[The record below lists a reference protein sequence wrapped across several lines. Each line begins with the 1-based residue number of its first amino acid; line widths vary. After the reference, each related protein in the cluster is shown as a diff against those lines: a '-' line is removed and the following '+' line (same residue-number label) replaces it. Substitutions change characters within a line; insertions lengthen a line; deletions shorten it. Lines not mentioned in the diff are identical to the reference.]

1 MEIIQ
6 YIATRLGQ
14 MVPVLFLVALISFLC
29 MALVPGDPIMLMLG
43 GRATETVIAAAH
55 EEFGLDKPIFVRFFS
70 FIFQGLQGDLGRS
83 IIQRQPVTVLIG
95 ERISQTS
102 FLLGYSAFLA
112 LVIAI
117 PFSFLA
123 VIKHNRPTDHIIR
136 LTGMIGLSMP
146 SFWVGLLLMLLFGL
160 KFNLFPIRGFGDGFL
175 EHLWYLFLPSF
186 TISLFLMPM
195 LVQSLRESMLDVLQ
209 SDYVEVARSKGLSS
223 RRILLK
229 HVFRN
234 SLIPTITVLSVNIGW
249 LLSGAVVVEFVFS
262 IPGLGSLLVR
272 SVGFRDY
279 PVIQGLA
286 VVFAMMVMMVNLL
299 ADLLYMVVDRRVIK
313 KQ

>member
-1 MEIIQ
+1 
-6 YIATRLGQ
+6 
-14 MVPVLFLVALISFLC
+14 
-29 MALVPGDPIMLMLG
+29 
-43 GRATETVIAAAH
+43 
-55 EEFGLDKPIFVRFFS
+55 
-70 FIFQGLQGDLGRS
+70 
-83 IIQRQPVTVLIG
+83 
-95 ERISQTS
+95 
-102 FLLGYSAFLA
+102 
-112 LVIAI
+112 
-117 PFSFLA
+117 
-123 VIKHNRPTDHIIR
+123 
-136 LTGMIGLSMP
+136 
-146 SFWVGLLLMLLFGL
+146 MLLFGL
-160 KFNLFPIRGFGDGFL
+160 KLNLFPIRGFGDGFL